1 MKVNE
6 SAKRAF
12 REDGFI
18 IVEAILSPDQVE
30 AVKGALGRLVEKYG
44 PDRTLASVVD
54 GEHGKIGGGTRIQKL
69 GGPFF
74 MQLEAGEV
82 PRFEDITALELQ
94 VRKFMFFADEDPVF
108 RDILGEGGSIR
119 QIAGEL
125 LEDETIL
132 FQDMALIKP
141 ARIGSTKPWHQDHA
155 YFSVSPLDSVCG
167 VWIAIDEATVKNGC
181 MHMLRGQHL
190 QGPLMHEHKRDC
202 EINVRNLDLRSLVPV
217 PLQPGSA
224 LFFSGLIPHETPP
237 NRSGNRRRALQFHF
251 RGSRSTILPGPE
263 YDRLFKDR
271 SGRAAS
277 CEAIRREG
285 V

>member
-1 MKVNE
+1 MTVNE

-12 REDGFI
+12 REEGFI

-54 GEHGKIGGGTRIQKL
+54 GENGKIGGGTRIQKL

-108 RDILGEGGSIR
+108 REILGEGGSIR
-119 QIAGEL
+119 QIAGQL

-141 ARIGSTKPWHQDHA
+141 ARIGSTKPWHQDNA

-190 QGPLMHEHKRDC
+190 QGPLMH
-202 EINVRNLDLRSLVPV
+202 
-217 PLQPGSA
+217 
-224 LFFSGLIPHETPP
+224 
-237 NRSGNRRRALQFHF
+237 
-251 RGSRSTILPGPE
+251 
-263 YDRLFKDR
+263 
-271 SGRAAS
+271 
-277 CEAIRREG
+277 
-285 V
+285 